1 MSKKPKKTETNNE
14 EAEKNQPL
22 IDLLS
27 GVEPIDTDDGTPVDD
42 DDLADDPDDVIEA
55 PARQPVIPVT
65 TPTAP
70 VTPVEEDVESED
82 EEDFP
87 NEFPQPSVPD
97 PVLEPPKPPAAP
109 VIVPSQLMEPPKS
122 TVDLV
127 GINQILDMFKT
138 SLNEIIANQR
148 ADRNQL
154 DENITFI
161 GNYIRSAIQSGQR
174 ISPIFV
180 DAYTRLLAT
189 KTDVNSNASRA
200 LDSVSRFLAAIKK
213 NELIVKPGEEGA
225 SEDIIQMLNQP
236 AEEDEGLTK

>member
-1 MSKKPKKTETNNE
+1 MSKKPKKIETINE

-27 GVEPIDTDDGTPVDD
+27 GVEPTDTDNGTPVDE

-55 PARQPVIPVT
+55 PTKPIAAGVQIREVKL
-65 TPTAP
+65 
-70 VTPVEEDVESED
+70 EDV

-87 NEFPQPSVPD
+87 NEFPEASKPPVPD
-97 PVLEPPKPPAAP
+97 PVLEPPKAPPAP
-109 VIVPSQLMEPPKS
+109 VIIPSQLMEQPKNP
-122 TVDLV
+122 VDLV
-127 GINQILDMFKT
+127 GINQILDMFRT
-138 SLNEIIANQR
+138 SLNEIITNQR

-161 GNYIRSAIQSGQR
+161 GDYIRLAIQSGQR

-213 NELIVKPGEEGA
+213 NELIVKPGEEGT
-225 SEDIIQMLNQP
+225 SEDIIAMLSQP

>member
-1 MSKKPKKTETNNE
+1 MSKKPKKIETNNE

-27 GVEPIDTDDGTPVDD
+27 GVEPTDTDNGTPVDE

-55 PARQPVIPVT
+55 PTKQVT
-65 TPTAP
+65 TG
-70 VTPVEEDVESED
+70 VQVREVKLEDV

-87 NEFPQPSVPD
+87 NEFPETPVPD
-97 PVLEPPKPPAAP
+97 PILEPPKAPSAP
-109 VIVPSQLMEPPKS
+109 VIIPSQLMEQPKNP
-122 TVDLV
+122 VDLV
-127 GINQILDMFKT
+127 GINQILDMFRT
-138 SLNEIIANQR
+138 SLNEIITNQR

-161 GNYIRSAIQSGQR
+161 GDYIRLAIQSGQR

-213 NELIVKPGEEGA
+213 NELIVKPGEEGT
-225 SEDIIQMLNQP
+225 SEDIIAMLSQP

>member
-1 MSKKPKKTETNNE
+1 MSKKPPKKTSNE
-14 EAEKNQPL
+14 EVKVEDNRPL

-27 GVEPIDTDDGTPVDD
+27 GVEPTDIDDGVPVNEDD
-42 DDLADDPDDVIEA
+42 FADDPDDVIEE
-55 PARQPVIPVT
+55 PARVLEPARLL
-65 TPTAP
+65 AP
-70 VTPVEEDVESED
+70 EIKLEDL

-87 NEFPQPSVPD
+87 NDFPEQPRVPD
-97 PVLEPPKPPAAP
+97 PVLEPPKSPAVP
-109 VIVPSQLMEPPKS
+109 VIIPSQLMEPPKS
-122 TVDLV
+122 AVDLV
-127 GINQILDMFKT
+127 GVNQILEMFRT
-138 SLNEIIANQR
+138 SLSEIITNQR

-161 GNYIRSAIQSGQR
+161 GDYIRSAISSGQR

-213 NELIVKPGEEGA
+213 NELIVKAGEEGT
-225 SEDIIQMLNQP
+225 SEDIIKMLNQP
-236 AEEDEGLTK
+236 AEEDEDLTK

>member
-27 GVEPIDTDDGTPVDD
+27 GVEPTDIDDGIPVDE
-42 DDLADDPDDVIEA
+42 DDLADDPDDVIEK
-55 PARQPVIPVT
+55 PARQPI
-65 TPTAP
+65 TPG
-70 VTPVEEDVESED
+70 VQVREVKLEDA

-87 NEFPQPSVPD
+87 NEFPETPPVPD
-97 PVLEPPKPPAAP
+97 PVLEPPKAPPAP
-109 VIVPSQLMEPPKS
+109 VIIPSQLMEPPKS
-122 TVDLV
+122 AVDLV
-127 GINQILDMFKT
+127 GINQILDMFRT
-138 SLNEIIANQR
+138 SLNEIITNQR

-161 GNYIRSAIQSGQR
+161 GEYIRSAIRSGQR

-200 LDSVSRFLAAIKK
+200 LDSVSRFLAAIKR

>member
-1 MSKKPKKTETNNE
+1 MSKKPKKTETKNE

-27 GVEPIDTDDGTPVDD
+27 GVEPTDSDGIPVDED
-42 DDLADDPDDVIEA
+42 DFTDDPDDVIEA
-55 PARQPVIPVT
+55 PARQPI
-65 TPTAP
+65 TPGIQ
-70 VTPVEEDVESED
+70 VREVKLEDVED
-82 EEDFP
+82 DFP
-87 NEFPQPSVPD
+87 NEFPTPPVPE
-97 PVLEPPKPPAAP
+97 PVLEPPKAP
-109 VIVPSQLMEPPKS
+109 SVPVVIPSKLMEPPKNP
-122 TVDLV
+122 VDFV
-127 GINQILDMFKT
+127 GINQILDMFRT
-138 SLNEIIANQR
+138 SLNEIITNQR

-161 GNYIRSAIQSGQR
+161 GDYIRSAVQSGQR

-200 LDSVSRFLAAIKK
+200 LDSVSRFLAAIKR
-213 NELIVKPGEEGA
+213 NELIVKPGDEGT
-225 SEDIIQMLNQP
+225 SDDIIKMLEQP